1 MVGGPGGWGSC
12 PFPGRWGT
20 GLSGGTDRRSLPTGA
35 VTSGCPSPCLKR
47 NVAMGYVP
55 PEYSRPGTPLL
66 VQVRRQQQVAVVSKM
81 PFVPTN
87 YYTLK

>member
-1 MVGGPGGWGSC
+1 
-12 PFPGRWGT
+12 
-20 GLSGGTDRRSLPTGA
+20 
-35 VTSGCPSPCLKR
+35 
-47 NVAMGYVP
+47 MGYVP

>member
-1 MVGGPGGWGSC
+1 MPSREGGA
-12 PFPGRWGT
+12 
-20 GLSGGTDRRSLPTGA
+20 DSLAHTGA
-35 VTSGCPSPCLKR
+35 VTSGCPSPCLRK

-55 PEYSRPGTPLL
+55 PEYSQPGTPLL
-66 VQVRRQQQVAVVSKM
+66 VEVRRKQQEAVVSKM

>member
-1 MVGGPGGWGSC
+1 M
-12 PFPGRWGT
+12 
-20 GLSGGTDRRSLPTGA
+20 
-35 VTSGCPSPCLKR
+35 TSGCPSPCLKK

-55 PEYSRPGTPLL
+55 SEYSRPGTRLL
-66 VQVRRQQQVAVVSKM
+66 VEVRRKQQTAVVSKM

>member
-1 MVGGPGGWGSC
+1 M
-12 PFPGRWGT
+12 
-20 GLSGGTDRRSLPTGA
+20 
-35 VTSGCPSPCLKR
+35 TSGSPSPCLKK

-55 PEYSRPGTPLL
+55 SEYRRPGTPIL
-66 VQVRRQQQVAVVSKM
+66 VEVRRRRQAAVVSKM